1 MKKNIS
7 HIVGLALAAALLFSS
22 AASAQERK
30 EGKDNAWRE
39 RIESMKI
46 AFLTSE
52 MDLTPEEAQNFW
64 PVYNKAQEEMHE
76 AMHKV
81 MKAFG
86 EMDRAIQD
94 GKSDKEISSLVHA
107 YTAALSASKGLE
119 EKYAKAY
126 EKVIS
131 STKVA
136 KLFVGEEKFR
146 MQQIR
151 KLGSPDGRR
160 DGKDGR
166 GQQQKESESGKPECS
181 APVCSAPVCESPCES
196 IR

>member
-1 MKKNIS
+1 MKKNIL
-7 HIVGLALAAALLFSS
+7 HIAELVLAAVLLFSA
-22 AASAQERK
+22 AASAQERKEGK

-46 AFLTSE
+46 GFLTSE

-86 EMDRAIQD
+86 EMDRAIRD

-107 YTAALSASKGLE
+107 YTSALSASKGLE

-131 STKVA
+131 PTKVA

-151 KLGSPDGRR
+151 KLGSPDGRSG
-160 DGKDGR
+160 DGK
-166 GQQQKESESGKPECS
+166 GQQQKDSESAKPE
-181 APVCSAPVCESPCES
+181 APVCENPCIS
-196 IR
+196 DCPVQQL

>member
-1 MKKNIS
+1 MKKNIL
-7 HIVGLALAAALLFSS
+7 HIAEIVLAAMLVFST
-22 AASAQERK
+22 AAMAQDRK
-30 EGKDNAWRE
+30 GGKDDAWKE
-39 RIESMKI
+39 RIASMKI

-64 PVYNKAQEEMHE
+64 PIYNKAQAEMDE
-76 AMHKV
+76 AMGKV

-86 EMDRAIQD
+86 DMDRAIRD
-94 GKSDKEISSLVHA
+94 GKSDKEISGLLHV
-107 YTAALSASKGLE
+107 YTSALAASKGIE

-151 KLGSPDGRR
+151 KLGAPDGKKDAR
-160 DGKDGR
+160 DGR
-166 GQQQKESESGKPECS
+166 EQKEAASNKPECA
-181 APVCSAPVCESPCES
+181 APVCGIPCPSP
-196 IR
+196 IIL

>member
-1 MKKNIS
+1 MKKNIL
-7 HIVGLALAAALLFSS
+7 HIVEAALAAMLLFS
-22 AASAQERK
+22 ATASAQERK
-30 EGKDNAWRE
+30 DGKDNAWRE

-52 MDLTPEEAQNFW
+52 MDLTPQEAQNFW
-64 PVYNKAQEEMHE
+64 PVYNKAKEEMHE

-94 GKSDKEISSLVHA
+94 GKTDKEISSLVHA
-107 YTAALSASKGLE
+107 YTTALADSKGLE

-126 EKVIS
+126 EKVIPP
-131 STKVA
+131 TKVA

-151 KLGSPDGRR
+151 KLGSPDGR
-160 DGKDGR
+160 KDAR
-166 GQQQKESESGKPECS
+166 EKKENGSEKPEC
-181 APVCSAPVCESPCES
+181 AAEL
-196 IR
+196 

>member
-1 MKKNIS
+1 MKKTFL
-7 HIVGLALAAALLFSS
+7 HIAELALAAVLLFSA

-30 EGKDNAWRE
+30 GGRDDAWRE

-64 PVYNKAQEEMHE
+64 PVYNKAQTEMRE
-76 AMHKV
+76 AMGKV

-94 GKSDKEISSLVHA
+94 GKGDKEISSLVDA
-107 YTAALSASKGLE
+107 YTSALAASKGME

-131 STKVA
+131 PTKVA

-160 DGKDGR
+160 GDGK
-166 GQQQKESESGKPECS
+166 GQQQKESESAKPEC
-181 APVCSAPVCESPCES
+181 AAPVCEKPCIS
-196 IR
+196 DNACTVPGI